1 MQIQEGEYLTLFKEI
16 KDGTLL
22 MLGVGNIQSY
32 LKWLHICTAEVSFL
46 SA

>member
-1 MQIQEGEYLTLFKEI
+1 
-16 KDGTLL
+16 

-46 SA
+46 SAWEAMQVCTAAVLHRGA